1 MDPQTFPT
9 VESFAQSL
17 VQNRVEVT
25 PRLLV
30 DRAFELVER
39 RRPGK
44 ALFFIVGEVG
54 QYVAYNQERLDEVTS
69 AIGDDR
75 RVLIAK
81 VRDRFGYEVD
91 LSPADVREVASRRVL
106 SKNGEGRVGR
116 GRGAP
121 LFPLPFPAGA
131 LGGRTVHEGGQEQPG
146 TPRGGPGRAQRG
158 RLRSGPA
165 QQYGARLPVAGSVA
179 SRRRLL
185 AARLLEGGRVRRDA
199 ILMRDGLLR

>member
-1 MDPQTFPT
+1 
-9 VESFAQSL
+9 
-17 VQNRVEVT
+17 
-25 PRLLV
+25 V

-44 ALFFIVGEVG
+44 ALCFIVDEVG

-131 LGGRTVHEGGQEQPG
+131 LGGGTVHEGGQE
-146 TPRGGPGRAQRG
+146 
-158 RLRSGPA
+158 
-165 QQYGARLPVAGSVA
+165 
-179 SRRRLL
+179 
-185 AARLLEGGRVRRDA
+185 
-199 ILMRDGLLR
+199 